1 MSATIAVCP
10 PPVTG
15 APVESRSAPSA
26 TTAGVIAV
34 LVAFVGLSLGSTMAK
49 SAGSPGP
56 VVAFWRF
63 LIGAVLWHMFIAIR
77 GARTGSPRAVGAK
90 AWQAATL
97 TGIAF
102 GVNLSCFFSGVTRT
116 PIAHAEFISA
126 LTPLIL
132 IPLAAFTLK
141 ERVPRHVVVCGA
153 GALTGVALILSQAPA
168 KGTSYFGDFLVACS
182 MVAWIVYLM
191 TAKSARERLTTPHFM
206 AVMSTAACI
215 TTLPIALITA
225 GGPGELVDLSAR
237 GWFVVALLAVTAG
250 VVSHGLIAWAQQRV
264 PVGTIS
270 MLQLGQPGLGVLW
283 AATFLGE
290 SVQPIQLGGMAIVLS
305 AVGTIAWR
313 STR

>member
-77 GARTGSPRAVGAK
+77 GARTGSPRASAPRRGGRPRSRESRSASTSR
-90 AWQAATL
+90 ASSRA
-97 TGIAF
+97 
-102 GVNLSCFFSGVTRT
+102 SPRT

-191 TAKSARERLTTPHFM
+191 TAKSARERLSTPHFM

-264 PVGTIS
+264 PVGTVS

-290 SVQPIQLGGMAIVLS
+290 SVQPIQLVGMAIVLS